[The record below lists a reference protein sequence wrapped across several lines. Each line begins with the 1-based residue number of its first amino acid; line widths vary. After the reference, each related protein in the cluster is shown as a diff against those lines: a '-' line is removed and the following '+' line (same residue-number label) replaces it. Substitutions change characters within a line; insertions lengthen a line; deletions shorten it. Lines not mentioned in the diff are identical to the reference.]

1 MAKSVYDVLNAIGD
15 DTEIEKVVSVIE
27 ETTGR
32 ISAVDDNL
40 VETIR
45 INDEFK
51 DDFDEKT
58 IKELR
63 EHIEFIANFLEN
75 VKDELY

>member
-1 MAKSVYDVLNAIGD
+1 MARSVYDVLNDIGD
-15 DTEIEKVVSVIE
+15 DTEMEKVVSVIE

-63 EHIEFIANFLEN
+63 EHIEFLANFLEN
-75 VKDELY
+75 VKGELY